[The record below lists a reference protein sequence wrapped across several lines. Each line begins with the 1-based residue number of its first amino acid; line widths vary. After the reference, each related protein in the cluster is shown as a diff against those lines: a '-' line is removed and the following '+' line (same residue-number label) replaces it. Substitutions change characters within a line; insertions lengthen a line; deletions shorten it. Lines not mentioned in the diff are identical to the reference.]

1 MAKKKKIS
9 DKVNRINPTNKSKIL
24 NPFEVHVNKQKF
36 NILGRK
42 SKSDKGLPGVARSKA
57 IKKRKA
63 TLLQEYRV
71 KGKSNKFLDMRIGEK
86 NHAMTPEDRIMA
98 RFTAERMKSHKKK
111 SVFNMADEEILTHH
125 GQSLNEI
132 ENFDDPR
139 SDEEEDIE
147 ESGKLDARF
156 VGDAHFGGGMLKKTS
171 DDGAISRK
179 NLIEQ
184 LIAESKKR
192 KVEKQRAR
200 EQTLDLTEKL
210 DTDWKDLLPIVS
222 ASKKSSKDTQESFK
236 PDPYDTVMREL
247 KFEARGKVR
256 NSFDSDGSVLR
267 LSLSSYKGLPPSDRL
282 KTGDEIAKEEKER
295 LEKLE
300 AERQDRMKGFTDETP
315 VTTSTNKHRSAD
327 DLDDGFEIDSDP
339 EVTLAYNEEG
349 ELIGPVSLT
358 ESQKSADKE
367 EIKDKFDSSNDD
379 SEGDDDD
386 DNDDDDDDDDK
397 TKSYNNNSAQ
407 GVNLKKTETNN
418 LEPVEVKEKI
428 DEPKS
433 DDDDDDKE
441 SHEDESEDNMSD
453 LKQDSDSEEETL
465 DEPADSKDQESTV
478 IEKQSTSEDREKIK
492 ADLSARKQMMEQA
505 REELPYTFQEVF
517 YLLTECIWTV
527 PANYEGLQELLTDR
541 NSDYQAVVVERMVKC
556 NHPSL
561 KEGNKDRLAS
571 LFGYLLQHLNDVA
584 ASQQD
589 GEKGES
595 CFTVL
600 DRLAPHFY
608 DLAHFEKE
616 NAVRCVLEVLKE
628 KQHDFRK
635 HPKTFPDLDT
645 LIFFKLVSLL
655 FPTSDFR
662 HQVVTP
668 ALVFMGQLLSQCRVK
683 TKADIAKG
691 LFICTLFLEYTD
703 LSKRFTPAAISF
715 LHGLVQLAVLSPAK
729 PKGRTANMLVLSQDM
744 SGEEPPESSLMCSS
758 DLTDGIPGDDHFK
771 TRALHTTVKLLSEF
785 LSQLDGLPSC
795 YEVFKPVSCT
805 LSRLDSSKYPLDI
818 QKDIA
823 GLVLNITA
831 LESRKI
837 QLLVVEKKK
846 PRALRLYEPNIEEVF
861 DGMKKRPMGR
871 TKQERAKLLH
881 KYKREMKGAMREIR
895 RDKSFL
901 AKLKL
906 KETLTRSVTI
916 FNSMQKLP
924 VYRGQVLSFIIL

>member
-9 DKVNRINPTNKSKIL
+9 DKVNRIIPTNKSKIL

-111 SVFNMADEEILTHH
+111 SVFNMDDEEILTHH

-139 SDEEEDIE
+139 SDEEDIE

-247 KFEARGKVR
+247 KFEARGK
-256 NSFDSDGSVLR
+256 
-267 LSLSSYKGLPPSDRL
+267 PSDRL
-282 KTGDEIAKEEKER
+282 KTEDEIAKEEKER

-349 ELIGPVSLT
+349 ELIGPVSST
-358 ESQKSADKE
+358 ESQKSANKE
-367 EIKDKFDSSNDD
+367 EIKVSTYSTRRAKLCKHVCATD
-379 SEGDDDD
+379 
-386 DNDDDDDDDDK
+386 
-397 TKSYNNNSAQ
+397 YI
-407 GVNLKKTETNN
+407 GVRRAELHTSTSWSTA
-418 LEPVEVKEKI
+418 VENTTV
-428 DEPKS
+428 
-433 DDDDDDKE
+433 
-441 SHEDESEDNMSD
+441 N
-453 LKQDSDSEEETL
+453 T
-465 DEPADSKDQESTV
+465 DSKDQESTV
-478 IEKQSTSEDREKIK
+478 TEKQLTSEVREKIK
-492 ADLSARKQMMEQA
+492 SDLSARKQMMEQA
-505 REELPYTFQEVF
+505 REELPYTFQ
-517 YLLTECIWTV
+517 V

-645 LIFFKLVSLL
+645 EEKMLLLAAVLEDENKLGGGGEAQRLFNTEHKLRYAHAQRKMAQDGRWKNCPASNWQNIARRSKAWLSLVFCVYRPLVSNPIITRIFTADSGNFFFYLLEFFVSFVSHFLLMSSDRMKPRSGEWVLIFFKLVSLL

-668 ALVFMGQLLSQCRVK
+668 ALVFMGQLLSQCR
-683 TKADIAKG
+683 
-691 LFICTLFLEYTD
+691 YTD
-703 LSKRFTPAAISF
+703 LSKRFTPVAISF

-729 PKGRTANMLVLSQDM
+729 PKGRTANMLVLSRDM
-744 SGEEPPESSLMCSS
+744 SGEEPPDSSLMCSS
-758 DLTDGIPGDDHFK
+758 DLTDAIPGDDHFK

-785 LSQLDGLPSC
+785 LSQLDELPAC

-805 LSRLDSSKYPLDI
+805 LSRLDSSKYPPDI

-823 GLVLNITA
+823 GLVLNIAA

-846 PRALRLYEPNIEEVF
+846 PRALRLYEPNIEEV
-861 DGMKKRPMGR
+861 
-871 TKQERAKLLH
+871 
-881 KYKREMKGAMREIR
+881 
-895 RDKSFL
+895 
-901 AKLKL
+901 
-906 KETLTRSVTI
+906 
-916 FNSMQKLP
+916 
-924 VYRGQVLSFIIL
+924 

>member
-139 SDEEEDIE
+139 SDEEDME

-171 DDGAISRK
+171 NDGAVSRK

-247 KFEARGKVR
+247 KFEARGK
-256 NSFDSDGSVLR
+256 
-267 LSLSSYKGLPPSDRL
+267 PSDRL
-282 KTGDEIAKEEKER
+282 KTEDEIAKEEKER

-349 ELIGPVSLT
+349 ELIGPVSST
-358 ESQKSADKE
+358 ESQKLANKE
-367 EIKDKFDSSNDD
+367 EIK
-379 SEGDDDD
+379 
-386 DNDDDDDDDDK
+386 
-397 TKSYNNNSAQ
+397 
-407 GVNLKKTETNN
+407 
-418 LEPVEVKEKI
+418 
-428 DEPKS
+428 
-433 DDDDDDKE
+433 
-441 SHEDESEDNMSD
+441 
-453 LKQDSDSEEETL
+453 
-465 DEPADSKDQESTV
+465 ADSKEQESTV
-478 IEKQSTSEDREKIK
+478 IEKQLTSEDREKIK
-492 ADLSARKQMMEQA
+492 ADLLARKQMMEQA
-505 REELPYTFQEVF
+505 REELPYTFQ
-517 YLLTECIWTV
+517 V
-527 PANYEGLQELLTDR
+527 PENYEGLQELLTGR

-561 KEGNKDRLAS
+561 KEGNKDRLSS

-589 GEKGES
+589 GEKGAS
-595 CFTVL
+595 CFAVL

-628 KQHDFRK
+628 KQQDFRK

-645 LIFFKLVSLL
+645 EAFSSSGTFWMFHWTRVREWVSALVSRSDTSLWYGRTLGRVLVMYYEDIELIFFKLVSLL

-703 LSKRFTPAAISF
+703 LSKRFSPAAISF

-729 PKGRTANMLVLSQDM
+729 PKGRTANMLVLSRDM
-744 SGEEPPESSLMCSS
+744 SEGEPPDSSLMCSS
-758 DLTDGIPGDDHFK
+758 DLTDSIPGDDCFK

-785 LSQLDGLPSC
+785 LSQLDELPSC
-795 YEVFKPVSCT
+795 YEVFKPVFCT
-805 LSRLDSSKYPLDI
+805 LSRLDSSKYPPDI

-823 GLVLNITA
+823 DLILNITA
-831 LESRKI
+831 LESSKI
-837 QLLVVEKKK
+837 QLLVIEKKK
-846 PRALRLYEPNIEEVF
+846 PRALRLYEPNIEEV
-861 DGMKKRPMGR
+861 
-871 TKQERAKLLH
+871 
-881 KYKREMKGAMREIR
+881 
-895 RDKSFL
+895 
-901 AKLKL
+901 
-906 KETLTRSVTI
+906 
-916 FNSMQKLP
+916 
-924 VYRGQVLSFIIL
+924 

>member
-1 MAKKKKIS
+1 MNNEKCLES
-9 DKVNRINPTNKSKIL
+9 SCDVPFTQVRVKS
-24 NPFEVHVNKQKF
+24 VHVNKQKF

-247 KFEARGKVR
+247 KFEARGK
-256 NSFDSDGSVLR
+256 
-267 LSLSSYKGLPPSDRL
+267 PSDRL
-282 KTGDEIAKEEKER
+282 KTEDEIAKEEKER

-397 TKSYNNNSAQ
+397 TK
-407 GVNLKKTETNN
+407 T
-418 LEPVEVKEKI
+418 
-428 DEPKS
+428 
-433 DDDDDDKE
+433 
-441 SHEDESEDNMSD
+441 
-453 LKQDSDSEEETL
+453 
-465 DEPADSKDQESTV
+465 DSKDQESTV

-505 REELPYTFQEVF
+505 REELPYTFQ
-517 YLLTECIWTV
+517 V

-823 GLVLNITA
+823 GLVLNIAA

-906 KETLTRSVTI
+906 KETLTSDLERQ
-916 FNSMQKLP
+916 QK
-924 VYRGQVLSFIIL
+924 VREIYGSAANQQAEFHKLSKHKKK

>member
-139 SDEEEDIE
+139 SDEEDME
-147 ESGKLDARF
+147 ESGKLDAQF

-171 DDGAISRK
+171 NDGAISRK

-222 ASKKSSKDTQESFK
+222 ASKKSSKDTQESLK
-236 PDPYDTVMREL
+236 PDSYDTVMREL
-247 KFEARGKVR
+247 KFEARGK
-256 NSFDSDGSVLR
+256 
-267 LSLSSYKGLPPSDRL
+267 PSDRL
-282 KTGDEIAKEEKER
+282 RTEDEIAKEEKER

-315 VTTSTNKHRSAD
+315 VTTSANKHRSAD
-327 DLDDGFEIDSDP
+327 DLDDGFEIDSDT

-349 ELIGPVSLT
+349 ELIGPVPST
-358 ESQKSADKE
+358 ESQKSANKE
-367 EIKDKFDSSNDD
+367 KIKDKLDSSNDD
-379 SEGDDDD
+379 SE
-386 DNDDDDDDDDK
+386 DDDDDDE
-397 TKSYNNNSAQ
+397 TKSDNNNSAQ
-407 GVNLKKTETNN
+407 EGNSKKNEPND
-418 LEPVEVKEKI
+418 LEPVEVKEKMN
-428 DEPKS
+428 EPKS
-433 DDDDDDKE
+433 DDDDDDYDDDDKE
-441 SHEDESEDNMSD
+441 SIEDKSEDNMSD
-453 LKQDSDSEEETL
+453 LKQDSDSEEEKL
-465 DEPADSKDQESTV
+465 DEPADSKEQESTV
-478 IEKQSTSEDREKIK
+478 IEKHLMSED
-492 ADLSARKQMMEQA
+492 
-505 REELPYTFQEVF
+505 REELPYTFQ
-517 YLLTECIWTV
+517 V
-527 PANYEGLQELLTDR
+527 PANYEGLQDILTNR

-571 LFGYLLQHLNDVA
+571 LFAYLLQHLND
-584 ASQQD
+584 D
-589 GEKGES
+589 EEKGES

-628 KQHDFRK
+628 KQQDFRK

-668 ALVFMGQLLSQCRVK
+668 AL
-683 TKADIAKG
+683 
-691 LFICTLFLEYTD
+691 YTD
-703 LSKRFTPAAISF
+703 LSKRFSPAAISF
-715 LHGLVQLAVLSPAK
+715 LHGLIQLAVLSPAK
-729 PKGRTANMLVLSQDM
+729 PKGRTANMLVLSRDM
-744 SGEEPPESSLMCSS
+744 SEEEPPDSSLMCSS
-758 DLTDGIPGDDHFK
+758 DLTDSIPGDDYFK
-771 TRALHTTVKLLSEF
+771 TRALHTTVKLLSGF
-785 LSQLDGLPSC
+785 LSQLDELPSC
-795 YEVFKPVSCT
+795 YEVFKPVSCI
-805 LSRLDSSKYPLDI
+805 LSRLDNSKYPPDI

-823 GLVLNITA
+823 ESGRLEFDEFITLA
-831 LESRKI
+831 AKFIVEEDAEAMEKELREAFRLYDKEGNGYIPTSCLREI
-837 QLLVVEKKK
+837 LRELDDQLTSDELDMMIEEIDSDGSGTVDFDAAVVEKQGTSAGNHRDQHSRSTQQQWWRNK
-846 PRALRLYEPNIEEVF
+846 ALVQGIIE
-861 DGMKKRPMGR
+861 
-871 TKQERAKLLH
+871 TNTCALLSSS
-881 KYKREMKGAMREIR
+881 GG
-895 RDKSFL
+895 
-901 AKLKL
+901 
-906 KETLTRSVTI
+906 ETRH
-916 FNSMQKLP
+916 
-924 VYRGQVLSFIIL
+924 

>member
-9 DKVNRINPTNKSKIL
+9 DKVNRINPANKSKIL

-111 SVFNMADEEILTHH
+111 SVFNMDDEEILTHH

-139 SDEEEDIE
+139 SDEEDIE

-247 KFEARGKVR
+247 KFEARGK
-256 NSFDSDGSVLR
+256 
-267 LSLSSYKGLPPSDRL
+267 PSDRL
-282 KTGDEIAKEEKER
+282 KTEDEIAKEEKER

-349 ELIGPVSLT
+349 ELIGPVSST
-358 ESQKSADKE
+358 ESQKSANKE
-367 EIKDKFDSSNDD
+367 EIK
-379 SEGDDDD
+379 
-386 DNDDDDDDDDK
+386 
-397 TKSYNNNSAQ
+397 
-407 GVNLKKTETNN
+407 
-418 LEPVEVKEKI
+418 
-428 DEPKS
+428 
-433 DDDDDDKE
+433 
-441 SHEDESEDNMSD
+441 
-453 LKQDSDSEEETL
+453 
-465 DEPADSKDQESTV
+465 ADSKDQESTV
-478 IEKQSTSEDREKIK
+478 IEKQLTNEDREKIK

-527 PANYEGLQELLTDR
+527 PANYEGLQELLADR

-584 ASQQD
+584 ASQQN

-668 ALVFMGQLLSQCRVK
+668 ALVFMGQLLSQCR
-683 TKADIAKG
+683 
-691 LFICTLFLEYTD
+691 YTD

-729 PKGRTANMLVLSQDM
+729 PKGRTANMLVLSRDM
-744 SGEEPPESSLMCSS
+744 SGEEPPDSSLMCSS
-758 DLTDGIPGDDHFK
+758 DLTDGVPGDDHFK

-785 LSQLDGLPSC
+785 LPQLDELPAC

-805 LSRLDSSKYPLDI
+805 LSRLDSSKYPPDI

-823 GLVLNITA
+823 GLVLNIAA

-906 KETLTRSVTI
+906 KETLTSDLERQ
-916 FNSMQKLP
+916 QKVREIYGSAANQQAEFHKLNKHKKK
-924 VYRGQVLSFIIL
+924 

>member
-1 MAKKKKIS
+1 MAKKKTIS
-9 DKVNRINPTNKSKIL
+9 DKVNRINPTNKNKIL

-139 SDEEEDIE
+139 SDEEDME
-147 ESGKLDARF
+147 ESGKLDAQF

-171 DDGAISRK
+171 NDGAISRK

-222 ASKKSSKDTQESFK
+222 ASKKSSKDTQESLK

-247 KFEARGKVR
+247 KFEARGK
-256 NSFDSDGSVLR
+256 
-267 LSLSSYKGLPPSDRL
+267 PSDRL
-282 KTGDEIAKEEKER
+282 RTEDEIAKEEKER

-315 VTTSTNKHRSAD
+315 VTTSANKHRSAD
-327 DLDDGFEIDSDP
+327 DLDDGC
-339 EVTLAYNEEG
+339 
-349 ELIGPVSLT
+349 
-358 ESQKSADKE
+358 ESIEDK
-367 EIKDKFDSSNDD
+367 
-379 SEGDDDD
+379 
-386 DNDDDDDDDDK
+386 
-397 TKSYNNNSAQ
+397 
-407 GVNLKKTETNN
+407 
-418 LEPVEVKEKI
+418 
-428 DEPKS
+428 
-433 DDDDDDKE
+433 
-441 SHEDESEDNMSD
+441 SEDNMSD
-453 LKQDSDSEEETL
+453 LKQDSDSEEEKL
-465 DEPADSKDQESTV
+465 DEPSDSKEQESTV
-478 IEKQSTSEDREKIK
+478 IEKHLMNEDREEIK
-492 ADLSARKQMMEQA
+492 VDLLARKQMMEQA
-505 REELPYTFQEVF
+505 REELPYTFQDLF

-527 PANYEGLQELLTDR
+527 PANYEGLQEILTNR

-571 LFGYLLQHLNDVA
+571 LFAYLLQHLNDVA

-589 GEKGES
+589 EEKGES

-628 KQHDFRK
+628 KQQDFRK

-703 LSKRFTPAAISF
+703 LSKRFSPAAVSF

-729 PKGRTANMLVLSQDM
+729 PKGRTANMLVLSRDM
-744 SGEEPPESSLMCSS
+744 SEEEPPDSSLMCSS
-758 DLTDGIPGDDHFK
+758 DLTDSIPGDDYFK

-785 LSQLDGLPSC
+785 LSQLDELPSC
-795 YEVFKPVSCT
+795 YEVFKPISCI
-805 LSRLDSSKYPLDI
+805 LNRLDSSKYPPDI
-818 QKDIA
+818 QKDIT
-823 GLVLNITA
+823 GLVLNIAA

-846 PRALRLYEPNIEEVF
+846 PKALRLYEPNIEEIF

-906 KETLTRSVTI
+906 KETLTSDLERQ
-916 FNSMQKLP
+916 QKVREIYGSAANQQAEFHKLNKHKKK
-924 VYRGQVLSFIIL
+924 